1 MEYIILLVLIILFI
15 VIMGKFTSIQDKVDY
30 INNRLSNLSID
41 VKKINEQLDCIKI
54 NNTIQTSN
62 SVEETKVEIE
72 NITIHEVVTPIII
85 QEVEQKVESVNQI
98 LEEISKEQ
106 TSEKPIFNQLE
117 NTQQFYY
124 QAPPKA
130 TKPKKPTFFERN
142 PDLEKF
148 IGENL
153 INKIGI
159 AILVL
164 GIGFFV
170 KFAID
175 QNWINEVGR
184 VLIGILCGGIL
195 VGVAHYL
202 RKSFA
207 AFSSVLIGGGI
218 SVFYFTIALAFREY
232 AIISQPVAFGI
243 MVIITIFAVLVSILY
258 NRQELA
264 VLAILG
270 GFVAPLLLSTG
281 SGNYIVL
288 FSYVLILISGMLIL
302 AYFKKWVIV
311 NIVSYVFTILLFGI
325 WLVTKTLGVKDAP
338 YLGAL
343 IFATIYYFVF
353 FLMNIV
359 NNIKENEK
367 FKPLDISILLSNT
380 ALYFSAGM
388 CILNYIQNGA
398 FQGLFTGFIAFFN
411 LIFAYSLYKKKNVDT
426 NLLFFLIGIV
436 LTFISL
442 AAPIQLKGNYITMF
456 WALESVL
463 LLWLYQKSD
472 IKIFKTS
479 SLLVTVLMI
488 VSLLIDWTNNYNNA
502 TIEYVLLNKTFI
514 TGAISL
520 LALLATNKLLK
531 KEEGLLLPNFAIEHY
546 QNLIKILAIGVCYFL
561 GLLEIFHQ
569 LETRF
574 HIHEIT
580 ELYTEIYNYAL
591 ISILTYFLIKLFRKE
606 HQFIFV
612 ILTVITFL
620 SYLFHYQIIIR
631 QIRNAYLY
639 AENINV
645 GVYLSH
651 YILIA
656 LLVSIFVQMLKV
668 IIAENNKKTEVFTT
682 AMWLFCG
689 IMVIVSSIEVDHL
702 ILTLTF
708 NPKTNIYEAISS
720 IHKIGYPILWGL
732 SSFIMMVVGM
742 KQKIKSLRII
752 SLTLFAITLL
762 KLFIFD
768 IRNMSEGGKIG
779 AFISLG
785 LILLV
790 ISFLYQKLKKIV
802 TEDDNHEIENN

>member
-41 VKKINEQLDCIKI
+41 LKKINEQLDYIKI
-54 NNTIQTSN
+54 NNTIHSPHP
-62 SVEETKVEIE
+62 VEETKVEIE
-72 NITIHEVVTPIII
+72 KTIIAEIVTPNII
-85 QEVEQKVESVNQI
+85 QEVEQKIESVNII
-98 LEEISKEQ
+98 LEEIIQEQ
-106 TSEKPIFNQLE
+106 TTEKSLFKQNEEQP
-117 NTQQFYY
+117 YY
-124 QAPPKA
+124 QAPPKVS
-130 TKPKKPTFFERN
+130 KPKKPTFFERN

-218 SVFYFTIALAFREY
+218 AVFYFTIALAFREY
-232 AIISQPVAFGI
+232 AIITQPVAFAI

-264 VLAILG
+264 VLAMLG
-270 GFVAPLLLSTG
+270 GFIAPLLLSTG

-311 NIVSYVFTILLFGI
+311 NIVSYIFTVLLFGI

-338 YLGAL
+338 YLGTLA
-343 IFATIYYFVF
+343 FATIYYFVF

-359 NNIKENEK
+359 NNIKENQK

-411 LIFAYSLYKKKNVDT
+411 LIFAYTLYKKKNVDT

-479 SLLVTVLMI
+479 TLLVTVLMI

-502 TIEYVLLNKTFI
+502 TIEYVFINKTFI

-520 LALLATNKLLK
+520 LALLVTNKLLK
-531 KEEGLLLPNFAIEHY
+531 KEEGLILLNFAVEHY
-546 QNLIKILAIGVCYFL
+546 QNLIKILAIGVSYLL

-580 ELYTEIYNYAL
+580 ELFTGIYNYAF
-591 ISILTYFLIKLFRKE
+591 ISILTYYLIKLFRKE

-631 QIRNAYLY
+631 QIRTAYLH

-668 IIAENNKKTEVFTT
+668 IIAENNKKSEVFTVS
-682 AMWLFCG
+682 MWIFCG
-689 IMVIVSSIEVDHL
+689 IMVIFSSIELDHL

-708 NPKTNIYEAISS
+708 NPKSNIYEIISS
-720 IHKIGYPILWGL
+720 NHKIGYPILWGI
-732 SSFIMMVVGM
+732 SSFIMMIIGM

-752 SLTLFAITLL
+752 SLTLFAVTLL

-802 TEDDNHEIENN
+802 TEDDVQETENN